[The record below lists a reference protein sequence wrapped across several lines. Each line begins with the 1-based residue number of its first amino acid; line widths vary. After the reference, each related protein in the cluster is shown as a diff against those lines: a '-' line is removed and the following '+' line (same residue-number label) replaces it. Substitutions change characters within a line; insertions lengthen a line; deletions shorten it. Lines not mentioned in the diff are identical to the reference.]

1 MIPERTERKPDCYTC
16 IRWDEC
22 PDAKPGQFC
31 PRWQS
36 KQPEPEGEDPN
47 DAWARGEDVDF

>member
-1 MIPERTERKPDCYTC
+1 MDGKKEPDCYTC

-47 DAWARGEDVDF
+47 DAWARGDDVDF